1 MSRTRL
7 YAIVLIAII
16 GVSAVTIWWFFV
28 PKTPVLP
35 GIELRIITR
44 HDPTLQMRIEQEFLA
59 SEYATNNS
67 ITSIAWTQPNMM
79 FWPQTIPIYLPDIAF
94 GGGPTLFN
102 ELYDLGLIEVLDSPT
117 VLTAIDRVNDTIA
130 GVDAKG
136 YNSLNEC
143 IWVGSAISS
152 FGFTIN
158 KPWLTSRSLPF
169 PTHWENLTSD
179 EFGQFLP
186 TTPTIAM
193 GNSPGTTSNTRIYE
207 IILQKFGWVKGW
219 EVLTRMAG
227 NSRIELGSTETQ
239 AQVETGVTGVAM
251 SIDFYG
257 FSTALRNPDC
267 EYRIPINGSII
278 NPDPIAICTTA
289 LNPEAAEAFIDFVL
303 TPEGQSIWL
312 HETINRLPILEE
324 AFQTPLGQT
333 RDDLYLFYNNS
344 INNIGIDFSDPLA
357 LSYEYS
363 LMYYFESVLT
373 NAQSDLLSCWSKLV
387 SAYRNALI
395 NQAQFETFA
404 AQMAAPVTWDS
415 TTFTEAYAISINDQM
430 GSSASFRATMQAEWT
445 AAAILQYNTVEATI
459 PP

>member
-1 MSRTRL
+1 
-7 YAIVLIAII
+7 
-16 GVSAVTIWWFFV
+16 
-28 PKTPVLP
+28 
-35 GIELRIITR
+35 
-44 HDPTLQMRIEQEFLA
+44 
-59 SEYATNNS
+59 
-67 ITSIAWTQPNMM
+67 
-79 FWPQTIPIYLPDIAF
+79 
-94 GGGPTLFN
+94 
-102 ELYDLGLIEVLDSPT
+102 
-117 VLTAIDRVNDTIA
+117 
-130 GVDAKG
+130 
-136 YNSLNEC
+136 
-143 IWVGSAISS
+143 
-152 FGFTIN
+152 
-158 KPWLTSRSLPF
+158 
-169 PTHWENLTSD
+169 
-179 EFGQFLP
+179 
-186 TTPTIAM
+186 M

-227 NSRIELGSTETQ
+227 NSRIEIGSTETQ

-267 EYRIPINGSII
+267 EYRIPVNGSII
-278 NPDPIAICTTA
+278 NPDPIAICTTSQ
-289 LNPEAAEAFIDFVL
+289 NIEAAEAFIDFVL

-312 HETINRLPILEE
+312 HESINRLPILEE
-324 AFQTPLGQT
+324 AFQTPLGLT
-333 RDDLYLFYNNS
+333 RTDLYLFYNNS

-395 NQAQFETFA
+395 TQGQYETFA
-404 AQMAAPVTWDS
+404 AQMAAPVTWDT

-445 AAAILQYNTVEATI
+445 AAAISQYNTVEALI
-459 PP
+459 P